1 MAAES
6 IIQGIVEYFMEC
18 PLLKEG
24 VFRMDALGEEAVEY
38 TIETGMFDPI
48 IKKYI
53 DGSSVRQYQ
62 FSFASREFYSMDR
75 IQNMRNICFYE
86 KLAEWVEDQ
95 SRKENLPDMPEGMY
109 PRELEVMA
117 QGYIFNNTMM
127 SARYQIPLRLLY
139 YKEA

>member
-1 MAAES
+1 
-6 IIQGIVEYFMEC
+6 MEC

-38 TIETGMFDPI
+38 TIETGMFNPI

-117 QGYIFNNTMM
+117 QGYIFNNTMV

>member
-6 IIQGIVEYFMEC
+6 IIQGLVDYFMGC
-18 PLLKEG
+18 PLLKDG

-86 KLAEWVEDQ
+86 KLAE
-95 SRKENLPDMPEGMY
+95 
-109 PRELEVMA
+109 
-117 QGYIFNNTMM
+117 
-127 SARYQIPLRLLY
+127 
-139 YKEA
+139 

>member
-1 MAAES
+1 MATES
-6 IIQGIVEYFMEC
+6 IIQGIVDYFMEC

-86 KLAEWVEDQ
+86 KLAEWVEAQ

>member
-1 MAAES
+1 MVPES

-18 PLLKEG
+18 PLLENG

-38 TIETGMFDPI
+38 TIETGMFYPI
-48 IKKYI
+48 VKKYV

-86 KLAEWVEDQ
+86 KLADCI
-95 SRKENLPDMPEGMY
+95 
-109 PRELEVMA
+109 
-117 QGYIFNNTMM
+117 QGSCGKIYCPN
-127 SARYQIPLRLLY
+127 SV
-139 YKEA
+139 

>member
-6 IIQGIVEYFMEC
+6 IIQGLVDYFMGC
-18 PLLKEG
+18 PLLKDG

-95 SRKENLPDMPEGMY
+95 SRKENLPDMTDGMY
-109 PRELEVMA
+109 PSELEVMA

>member
-6 IIQGIVEYFMEC
+6 IIQGLVDYFMEC

-95 SRKENLPDMPEGMY
+95 SRKGNLPDMPEGMY

>member
-1 MAAES
+1 
-6 IIQGIVEYFMEC
+6 MEC

-117 QGYIFNNTMM
+117 QGYIFNNTMV

>member
-6 IIQGIVEYFMEC
+6 IIQGLVDYFMGC
-18 PLLKEG
+18 PLLKDG

-95 SRKENLPDMPEGMY
+95 SHKENLPDMPDGMY
-109 PRELEVMA
+109 PSELEVMA

>member
-1 MAAES
+1 MAAET
-6 IIQGIVEYFMEC
+6 IIQGIVEYFMKC
-18 PLLKEG
+18 PLLEEG

-48 IKKYI
+48 VKKYI
-53 DGSSVRQYQ
+53 DGSSIRQYQ

-75 IQNMRNICFYE
+75 IQNMKNICFYE
-86 KLAEWVEDQ
+86 KFAEWVEDQ

-109 PRELEVMA
+109 PSELEVMA
-117 QGYIFNNTMM
+117 QGYIMSNTMM
-127 SARYQIPLRLLY
+127 HARYQIPLRLLY

>member
-1 MAAES
+1 
-6 IIQGIVEYFMEC
+6 
-18 PLLKEG
+18 
-24 VFRMDALGEEAVEY
+24 MDALGEEAVEY

-95 SRKENLPDMPEGMY
+95 SRKENLPDMPDGMY
-109 PRELEVMA
+109 PGELEVMA

>member
-1 MAAES
+1 MVES
-6 IIQGIVEYFMEC
+6 IIQGIVDYFMKC
-18 PLLKEG
+18 PLLENG

-38 TIETGMFDPI
+38 TIETGMCNPVV
-48 IKKYI
+48 KKYV

-75 IQNMRNICFYE
+75 IQNMQNICFYE

-95 SRKENLPDMPEGMY
+95 SRNENLPDMPEGMY

-117 QGYIFNNTMM
+117 QGYIFSNAMM

>member
-1 MAAES
+1 MAVES

-53 DGSSVRQYQ
+53 DGSSARQYQ